1 MGKRTHNVTGTA
13 YHQCDWTAFPLA
25 GPTCQFPVWKL
36 VGEDGEVGKEEKL
49 TKVGSFINNECVMA
63 KAYKM
68 HGIGELDDAELDRV
82 LGHLKDRTGVSM
94 MFSEESLMDLDPK
107 VLVHF
112 GGTYS
117 MSQFKEACEE
127 LTREVMVT
135 AILIPDDKNM
145 PIREVNVATRTTGAL
160 LGSIYDLVDSPKD
173 ADENL
178 RISHVDGR
186 VRMNRERKYEM
197 YHAKNNSTAV
207 KNQRA
212 TQLLRA
218 DVFGP
223 AVIVQQTTEHGRLTP
238 RMCSYTLAEYENVF
252 ARKKKASAPASGES
266 GPVALTNE
274 EFKKM
279 KVEMQEDAS
288 CVEAQFSAK
297 AVPPKELARSKQLPM
312 KSGAQLAKEYP
323 APEAAV
329 PPPVVRQN
337 AFSG

>member
-1 MGKRTHNVTGTA
+1 MFR
-13 YHQCDWTAFPLA
+13 D
-25 GPTCQFPVWKL
+25 
-36 VGEDGEVGKEEKL
+36 
-49 TKVGSFINNECVMA
+49 
-63 KAYKM
+63 
-68 HGIGELDDAELDRV
+68 GELDEAGLGRV
-82 LGHLKDRTGVSM
+82 LGHLEDRTGVSM
-94 MFSEESLMDLDPK
+94 MFSEAALLDLDPK

-117 MSQFKEACEE
+117 MSQFKERCEE
-127 LTREVMVT
+127 MTREEIVT

-145 PIREVNVATRTTGAL
+145 PIREVNLATRTTGAL
-160 LGSIYDLVDSPKD
+160 LGNIYDLVDSPKD
-173 ADENL
+173 GDDNL
-178 RISHVDGR
+178 RISHVDNR

-197 YHAKNNSTAV
+197 YHAKNNSAAV

-223 AVIVQQTTEHGRLTP
+223 AVMVQQTTEHGRLTP
-238 RMCSYTLAEYENVF
+238 RMCSYTLAEYDNVF
-252 ARKKKASAPASGES
+252 ARKKKASAPASGDA

-288 CVEAQFSAK
+288 SVEAQFSAK
-297 AVPPKELARSKQLPM
+297 AVPPQELARSKQLPM

-323 APEAAV
+323 PPEAAV